1 MGQQQNPPM
10 PPAGRFLQPIQA
22 CDMSVTDLIGE
33 LQRDPWGVAPGKR
46 SLRSTGAALSIAVGL
61 LECTYPNTGAR
72 IMMFL
77 GGPGSQGPGQVN
89 CF

>member
-1 MGQQQNPPM
+1 M
-10 PPAGRFLQPIQA
+10 P
-22 CDMSVTDLIGE
+22 
-33 LQRDPWGVAPGKR
+33 PGKR

-77 GGPGSQGPGQVN
+77 GGPCSQGPGQVVN
-89 CF
+89 DDLKQPIRYYSLFVFFFGLIIQTNV